1 MTKRPTAAEPTRR
14 TLTFP
19 AVHPSDRTPPSALL
33 SSVADLARS
42 ILACKSGRFACNRR
56 NAAESIRNVA
66 NLLIFLEEVVVPT
79 PPPPRA
85 PGSVALG
92 LSELH
97 LELRKLQCLLED
109 CARDGARAWMLV
121 KSERVAGQFRA
132 SARAMATALDVL
144 PMEDVG
150 VPVEARE
157 IAGLFV
163 RHARKVRFEVDVD
176 DRTALSDLKSILSR
190 FECGIAPER
199 SALGRVLDYVGV
211 RSWTDCHKE
220 IRFLDAELGF
230 EFSSVEKREV
240 EILSSLMG
248 LMCYCRCVLFEVVDI
263 ESNRQSND
271 EHAIKVLDHVNP
283 DDFRC
288 PISLELMVDPVTTVT
303 GHTYDRASIVRWFR
317 SGNFTCPKTGEMLAS
332 TELVP
337 NAAIR
342 RLIEQYCSENGIPF
356 AESARKNRD
365 ITRTVLAGSVAAEGA
380 MKMLAS
386 YLASRLEVGTGVERN
401 RAAYEIRLLAKTS
414 IFNRSCLVEAG
425 SIPHLLKLLTSR
437 DSSIQEN
444 AIAALLNLS
453 KHSKSKAIIVKNGG
467 LVLVV
472 KVLKYGHKVEARQ
485 HAAATL
491 FYLASI
497 EEYRKLIG
505 EIPGTIAVLVEMV
518 KNGTSRG
525 KKNALVAVFGLL
537 MHHGNHRRV
546 LASGAVPVLVQ
557 QLKSSDREDFVIDC
571 LAVLSSIAEKS
582 EGTSAILRASALYII
597 VGVLNSSTSRVG
609 REHCVTLLL
618 ALCINGGAEVIS
630 NLVKSSSLMQSLYSL
645 LSEGTSR
652 ASKKASAL
660 IRLLQDFSE
669 RRSCGSLPAIFQQ
682 EQFVHAS

>member
-1 MTKRPTAAEPTRR
+1 MTRKPTAEPTRR

-19 AVHPSDRTPPSALL
+19 AVHPSDHTPPAALL

-42 ILACKSGRFACNRR
+42 VLTFKAKRFACNRR
-56 NAAESIRNVA
+56 NAAESIRSVA
-66 NLLIFLEEVVVPT
+66 NLLLFLEEVPI
-79 PPPPRA
+79 PPA
-85 PGSVALG
+85 PLGGGGGGSLSLA

-97 LELRKLQCLLED
+97 LALRKLRFLLED
-109 CARDGARAWMLV
+109 CTRDGARAWMLM
-121 KSERVAGQFRA
+121 KSERVAGQLRA

-157 IAGLFV
+157 VAGLFV
-163 RHARKVRFEVDVD
+163 RQARKVSLEVDVD
-176 DRTALSDLKSILSR
+176 DRTAVSDLKSILSS
-190 FECGIAPER
+190 FECGIVPER
-199 SALGRVLDYVGV
+199 SRLESLLDYVGV

-230 EFSSVEKREV
+230 EFLSVEKREV

-263 ESNRQSND
+263 ESNRQSNE

-283 DDFRC
+283 DDLRC

-303 GHTYDRASIVRWFR
+303 GHTYDRASIVKWFR
-317 SGNFTCPKTGEMLAS
+317 AGNFTCPKTGEMLAS

-342 RLIEQYCSENGIPF
+342 RLIELYCSENGIPF
-356 AESARKNRD
+356 AESARKHRD

-380 MKMLAS
+380 MKMLVS
-386 YLASRLEVGTGVERN
+386 YLAFRLEVGTSVERN
-401 RAAYEIRLLAKTS
+401 RAAYEIRLLAKAS

-425 SIPHLLKLLTSR
+425 TISHLLKLLTSR

-453 KHSKSKAIIVKNGG
+453 KHSKSKAIIVENGG

-472 KVLKYGHKVEARQ
+472 EVLKYGHKVEARQ
-485 HAAATL
+485 HAAAAL

-505 EIPGTIAVLVEMV
+505 EIPETIAVLVEMV

-525 KKNALVAVFGLL
+525 KKNALVAIFGLL

-557 QLKSSDREDFVIDC
+557 QLKSSDREDFINDC

-582 EGTSAILRASALYII
+582 EGTLAILRANGLYII
-597 VGVLNSSTSRVG
+597 TGILNSSTSRVG

-618 ALCINGGAEVIS
+618 ALCINGGAEVVS

-669 RRSCGSLPAIFQQ
+669 RRSCSSLPAIFQQ
-682 EQFVHAS
+682 EQFVHAW

>member
-1 MTKRPTAAEPTRR
+1 MTKKPTTESTRR

-19 AVHPSDRTPPSALL
+19 AVPPCDYASPSTIL
-33 SSVADLARS
+33 SSLTGLARS
-42 ILACKSGRFACNRR
+42 ILAYKCKRFACNKRS
-56 NAAESIRNVA
+56 AAESIRHVS
-66 NLLIFLEEVVVPT
+66 NLLIFLEEV
-79 PPPPRA
+79 PPHA
-85 PGSVALG
+85 PGSIALS

-97 LELRKLQCLLED
+97 LALQQLRYLLED
-109 CARDGARAWMLV
+109 CTRDGARVWMLM
-121 KSERVAGQFRA
+121 KSEHVADQFRA
-132 SARAMATALDVL
+132 SVRAMATALDVL
-144 PMEDVG
+144 PMEDVD

-157 IAGLFV
+157 VAGLFV
-163 RHARKVRFEVDVD
+163 RQARKVRFEVGVD
-176 DRTALSDLKSILSR
+176 DRTAVSNLNWILSR
-190 FECGIAPER
+190 FACGIAPER
-199 SALGRVLDYVGV
+199 SGLERVLDYVGV
-211 RSWTDCHKE
+211 RSWSDCHKE

-230 EFSSVEKREV
+230 EFLSVEKREV

-248 LMCYCRCVLFEVVDI
+248 LMYYCRCMLFEVVDI
-263 ESNRQSND
+263 ESNGQSNE
-271 EHAIKVLDHVNP
+271 EHAVKVLDRINP

-303 GHTYDRASIVRWFR
+303 GHTYDRASIVKWFR
-317 SGNFTCPKTGEMLAS
+317 AGNFTCPKTGEMLAS
-332 TELVP
+332 TKLVQ
-337 NAAIR
+337 NATIR

-356 AESARKNRD
+356 AESAHKNHD
-365 ITRTVLAGSVAAEGA
+365 ISRTVLAGSVAAEGA

-386 YLASRLEVGTGVERN
+386 YLAFRLEVGTRVERN
-401 RAAYEIRLLAKTS
+401 KAAYEIRLLAKRS

-425 SIPHLLKLLTSR
+425 TIPHLLKLLTSR

-453 KHSKSKAIIVKNGG
+453 KHSKSKAIIVENGG

-472 KVLKYGHKVEARQ
+472 EVLKYGHKVEARQ

-491 FYLASI
+491 FYLASM

-505 EIPGTIAVLVEMV
+505 EIPETIAVLVEMV

-537 MHHGNHRRV
+537 MHHGNRRRV
-546 LASGAVPVLVQ
+546 LASGVVPVLVQ
-557 QLKSSDREDFVIDC
+557 QLKSSDREDFVNDC
-571 LAVLSSIAEKS
+571 LAVLSSIAENP
-582 EGTSAILRASALYII
+582 EGTSAILHADALYII
-597 VGVLNSSTSRVG
+597 MGILNSSTSRVG

-618 ALCINGGAEVIS
+618 ALGINGGAEVIS

-669 RRSCGSLPAIFQQ
+669 RRSCGSLLSIFQQ
-682 EQFVHAS
+682 DSLSMIGNPIF

>member
-1 MTKRPTAAEPTRR
+1 MTRKPNAESTRR

-19 AVHPSDRTPPSALL
+19 AVHPSDCTPPSALL
-33 SSVADLARS
+33 SSVTDLARS
-42 ILACKSGRFACNRR
+42 ILACKPKRFACNRR
-56 NAAESIRNVA
+56 NAAESIRGVA
-66 NLLIFLEEVVVPT
+66 NLLVFLEEV
-79 PPPPRA
+79 PPA
-85 PGSVALG
+85 GGGSVALS

-97 LELRKLQCLLED
+97 LALRNLRYLLED
-109 CARDGARAWMLV
+109 CTRDGARVWMLM

-132 SARAMATALDVL
+132 LTRAMATALDVL
-144 PMEDVG
+144 PMVDAG

-163 RHARKVRFEVDVD
+163 RQARKVRFEVDLD
-176 DRTALSDLKSILSR
+176 DRTAVSDLKSMLSR
-190 FECGIAPER
+190 FECGIVPER
-199 SALGRVLDYVGV
+199 SCLERVLDYVGV

-230 EFSSVEKREV
+230 EFLSVEKREV

-248 LMCYCRCVLFEVVDI
+248 LMCYCRCVLFEVVDV
-263 ESNRQSND
+263 ECNRQSNE
-271 EHAIKVLDHVNP
+271 EHAIKVLDHINP
-283 DDFRC
+283 DDLRC

-303 GHTYDRASIVRWFR
+303 GHTYDRASIVKWFR
-317 SGNFTCPKTGEMLAS
+317 AGNFTCPKTGEVLAS
-332 TELVP
+332 TEVVP

-342 RLIEQYCSENGIPF
+342 RLIELYCSENGIPF
-356 AESARKNRD
+356 AESAHKHRD

-386 YLASRLEVGTGVERN
+386 YLAFRLEVGTGVERN
-401 RAAYEIRLLAKTS
+401 KAAYEIRLLAKTS

-425 SIPHLLKLLTSR
+425 TIPHLLKLLRSS

-453 KHSKSKAIIVKNGG
+453 KHAKSKAIIVENGG

-472 KVLKYGHKVEARQ
+472 QVLKYGHKVEARQ

-505 EIPGTIAVLVEMV
+505 EIPETIAVLVEMV

-525 KKNALVAVFGLL
+525 KKNALVAIFGLL
-537 MHHGNHRRV
+537 MHHGNHRWV

-557 QLKSSDREDFVIDC
+557 QLKSSDREDFVNDC
-571 LAVLSSIAEKS
+571 LAVLSSISERS
-582 EGTSAILRASALYII
+582 EGASAILRANALYII
-597 VGVLNSSTSRVG
+597 MGILNSSTSRVG

-618 ALCINGGAEVIS
+618 ALCIYGGAEVIS

-669 RRSCGSLPAIFQQ
+669 RRSCSSLPAIFQQ
-682 EQFVHAS
+682 EQFIHAW